1 MREIALT
8 LHEDVFERLEAYAK
22 ARGLAVDEAVK
33 FLIGDMLA
41 GANFNQGINIPALK
55 DPWDMLYDMLESM
68 GICKCDECFKK
79 LTAKEIKVN
88 STKCFT
94 CKPDISDMEF

>member
-1 MREIALT
+1 MRELTLT
-8 LHEDVFERLEAYAK
+8 LHEDVYEKLEHYAK
-22 ARGLAVDEAVK
+22 ARGLATEEAAR
-33 FLIGDMLA
+33 FLIGDILA
-41 GANFNQGINIPALK
+41 SGMFNQGIAIPALK

-88 STKCFT
+88 SVKCFT
-94 CKPDISDMEF
+94 CKPDISGMEF